1 MNLVLI
7 RFSFVFYCFLS
18 VFCLFFLL
26 FSFGF
31 LFVLFC
37 SVFCFVFC
45 FFCLVLP
52 PESSAKGHRY
62 FLSEDQCRQSR
73 AVFSIFSL
81 LKARAPSDLSLSVRS
96 GRARN
101 LWTATKQVPRARIWT
116 RISESGIV
124 FHGDSENRS
133 PEADFGLPGAEN
145 PTFSIFRFF

>member
-1 MNLVLI
+1 MYVWTRRFVLGA
-7 RFSFVFYCFLS
+7 
-18 VFCLFFLL
+18 FFLD
-26 FSFGF
+26 
-31 LFVLFC
+31 
-37 SVFCFVFC
+37 CFVCCVFS
-45 FFCLVLP
+45 

-101 LWTATKQVPRARIWT
+101 LWTATKQVLKARIWT
-116 RISESGIV
+116 RISESSIV

-133 PEADFGLPGAEN
+133 PEADFVLPGAEN
-145 PTFSIFRFF
+145 QTFSILHFS